1 MCLAYA
7 LCGYNF
13 IYYKKKYD
21 KLVEEILRR
30 MEENNLYIKLE
41 KYRWKVREM
50 KFLELMIGLE
60 EIKIKK
66 KKVKVVL
73 D

>member
-1 MCLAYA
+1 

-60 EIKIKK
+60 GIKIKK

>member
-1 MCLAYA
+1 M
-7 LCGYNF
+7 CGYNF

>member
-1 MCLAYA
+1 M
-7 LCGYNF
+7 CGYNF

-60 EIKIKK
+60 GIKIKK
-66 KKVKVVL
+66 KEVKVVL

>member
-1 MCLAYA
+1 

-13 IYYKKKYD
+13 IYYEKKYD

-30 MEENNLYIKLE
+30 IEENNLYIKLE
-41 KYRWKVREM
+41 KHKWKVREM

-60 EIKIKK
+60 GIKIKK